1 MYHKIKKEIGVVY
14 KSKYNRK
21 RENQVTLLM
30 ISNGEKRHY
39 LALKSISTT
48 NEYNRPIRSLS
59 RLLRGITSNHNR
71 DFYCMGCFH
80 SFRTYNVL
88 KKHKRLCGKHDYCHV
103 EMPEEDKKILK
114 HNHGNKSLK
123 APFTIYTDL
132 ECLLRKEQ
140 SCQNNSEK
148 SYTERKAKNEPSGY
162 SLSLICSFDE
172 TKNRNFF
179 YRGKYCIENL

>member
-1 MYHKIKKEIGVVY
+1 MYHRIKKKIGVVY

-123 APFTIYTDL
+123 APFTIYTD
-132 ECLLRKEQ
+132 
-140 SCQNNSEK
+140 
-148 SYTERKAKNEPSGY
+148 
-162 SLSLICSFDE
+162 
-172 TKNRNFF
+172 
-179 YRGKYCIENL
+179 

>member
-80 SFRTYNVL
+80 SFRTYNV
-88 KKHKRLCGKHDYCHV
+88 KDYAV
-103 EMPEEDKKILK
+103 NMI
-114 HNHGNKSLK
+114 
-123 APFTIYTDL
+123 TVM
-132 ECLLRKEQ
+132 
-140 SCQNNSEK
+140 
-148 SYTERKAKNEPSGY
+148 
-162 SLSLICSFDE
+162 
-172 TKNRNFF
+172 
-179 YRGKYCIENL
+179 

>member
-1 MYHKIKKEIGVVY
+1 
-14 KSKYNRK
+14 
-21 RENQVTLLM
+21 M

-59 RLLRGITSNHNR
+59 RLLRRITSNHNR

-123 APFTIYTDL
+123 APFTIYTD
-132 ECLLRKEQ
+132 
-140 SCQNNSEK
+140 
-148 SYTERKAKNEPSGY
+148 
-162 SLSLICSFDE
+162 
-172 TKNRNFF
+172 
-179 YRGKYCIENL
+179 